1 MFIQILQYSA
11 LHVEMLLLVSQVSE
25 KNQEKEEDMIFG
37 GADGVIT
44 EVDWEKEKNLPH
56 EGRW

>member
-1 MFIQILQYSA
+1 
-11 LHVEMLLLVSQVSE
+11 MLLLVSQVSE